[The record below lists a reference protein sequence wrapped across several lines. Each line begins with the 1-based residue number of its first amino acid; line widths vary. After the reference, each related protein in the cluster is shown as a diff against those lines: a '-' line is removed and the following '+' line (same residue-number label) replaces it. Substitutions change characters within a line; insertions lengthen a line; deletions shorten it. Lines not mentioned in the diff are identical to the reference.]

1 MALVKCTCTGN
12 AFGTQGAVFQDS
24 QYGKGVRVANP
35 FTKGADKAYR
45 CTICKRE
52 HTQATLL
59 RA

>member
-1 MALVKCTCTGN
+1 MALVKCDCRGN
-12 AFGTQGAVFQDS
+12 QFGTHGAAFQDS

-35 FTKGADKAYR
+35 FKKSAETAYR

-52 HTQATLL
+52 HTQSTLL